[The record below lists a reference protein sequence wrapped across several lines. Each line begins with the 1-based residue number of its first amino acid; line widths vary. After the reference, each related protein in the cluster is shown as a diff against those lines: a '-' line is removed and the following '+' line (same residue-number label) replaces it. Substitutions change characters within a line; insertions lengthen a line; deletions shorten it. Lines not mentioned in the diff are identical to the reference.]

1 MGSQLGWPVVTRL
14 LPWLLLSVVL
24 AMSPAAGQ
32 VPEGRT
38 AQLAEA
44 ERLTREIPTLYRTG
58 RYTEALADAQR
69 ALAIRE
75 QLLGPEH
82 LDTATSLNHLGVILF
97 SMGRPQEARPLLE
110 RSLAV
115 RRKLLA
121 PGDPDIAETLTN
133 LGAVWLD
140 LGDVKNARSCLEEAV
155 GIFSHAFGRAHPAAL
170 HAMTQLGMALKAGG
184 DLQGAKALQ
193 EEALPLA
200 EILQADAETYAVLN
214 NLGGLSLDLGDLGQ
228 AQTYFERAVR
238 HCETKFGPEHPWT
251 ALSLNNLGG
260 ALREAGDLHGAKLY
274 FERSLAIRETIF
286 HGDHPEVANGLI
298 NVGGVLLN
306 LGNAEGARQAFEKA
320 LGILER
326 LYGPGHPA
334 IVPSLTNLAQ
344 AHLGLHDLGG
354 AAALLEKALAIQ
366 DQLPEPETMA
376 TSVVLASLGA
386 TLMEK
391 GELARAQGY
400 FQRAL
405 RIREASHGESHPA
418 TASIL
423 NSLGVLRLIQGDRKV
438 ARPLLERALIILT
451 DKLGP
456 QHPDTLWSLRNMA
469 GALELDGETDRAIE
483 VEEAA
488 LEGEERSLL
497 SLLSMGSEADK
508 ALALSVL
515 NGSVHSAVSLHARA
529 APDNPRALRLAF
541 TTVLRRK
548 GRILDATVEGL
559 RYARGSQ
566 DPRSQQQLEIL
577 RSRREQWAFLLLR
590 PPPGVSPEERRRR
603 LQELAEGIH
612 TVAAELAERNPAYR
626 QEDSAVNVDTVQP
639 LLGRGTAL
647 VELFQYRPWR
657 PITAGNRTWWDEP
670 RYVAY
675 VLHHDGPPRWADLG
689 LAAPIERAVEDFRR
703 SLAEVRP
710 DVLQRGRALDAL
722 TMAKVR
728 PLVGD
733 AEDLILSPD
742 GSLQL
747 VPFAALVDEEGR
759 YLIERYSLRYVTSG
773 RDLLRFESKAAS
785 QEPGLLLGDVDFEAM
800 PGPRSRNGEAQ
811 RSADL
816 SSLRFG
822 RLPGT
827 GEEVRAIGALLQLPA
842 QRVLTGPAATERAVK
857 DLHGPEIL
865 HVASHGFFLP
875 DAAAEGAGPIF
886 AELQPPRP
894 LQEDPLLR
902 SGLALSGFNRRLQ
915 SAGPDDGVLTA
926 LEVADL
932 DLCGTQ
938 LVVLSAC
945 GTGLGDVRSG
955 QGVFGLRRALALAG
969 AQAQAMSLWQVAD
982 EATRDLMIAWYR
994 LMLAGVSKAEALRRI
1009 QLAALA
1015 GQPLPQTGQRLR
1027 GTQRRE
1033 LPAVERLAGARHP
1046 YYWAGWILAGD
1057 PRPLKLRAVL

>member
-1 MGSQLGWPVVTRL
+1 M
-14 LPWLLLSVVL
+14 
-24 AMSPAAGQ
+24 
-32 VPEGRT
+32 
-38 AQLAEA
+38 
-44 ERLTREIPTLYRTG
+44 
-58 RYTEALADAQR
+58 
-69 ALAIRE
+69 
-75 QLLGPEH
+75 
-82 LDTATSLNHLGVILF
+82 
-97 SMGRPQEARPLLE
+97 
-110 RSLAV
+110 
-115 RRKLLA
+115 
-121 PGDPDIAETLTN
+121 
-133 LGAVWLD
+133 
-140 LGDVKNARSCLEEAV
+140 
-155 GIFSHAFGRAHPAAL
+155 
-170 HAMTQLGMALKAGG
+170 
-184 DLQGAKALQ
+184 
-193 EEALPLA
+193 
-200 EILQADAETYAVLN
+200 
-214 NLGGLSLDLGDLGQ
+214 
-228 AQTYFERAVR
+228 
-238 HCETKFGPEHPWT
+238 
-251 ALSLNNLGG
+251 
-260 ALREAGDLHGAKLY
+260 
-274 FERSLAIRETIF
+274 
-286 HGDHPEVANGLI
+286 
-298 NVGGVLLN
+298 
-306 LGNAEGARQAFEKA
+306 
-320 LGILER
+320 
-326 LYGPGHPA
+326 
-334 IVPSLTNLAQ
+334 
-344 AHLGLHDLGG
+344 
-354 AAALLEKALAIQ
+354 
-366 DQLPEPETMA
+366 PEPDTMA

-400 FQRAL
+400 LQRAL
-405 RIREASHGESHPA
+405 RIREASRGEGHPA

-438 ARPLLERALIILT
+438 ARPLLERALLILQE
-451 DKLGP
+451 KLGP
-456 QHPDTLWSLRNMA
+456 QHPDTLWSLRNVA
-469 GALELDGETDRAIE
+469 GTLQLDGEIDRAIE

-497 SLLSMGSEADK
+497 TLLSMGSEADK
-508 ALALSVL
+508 ALALGVL

-566 DPRSQQQLEIL
+566 DVRSQQQLELL

-590 PPPGVSPEERRRR
+590 PPPGVSPEERNRR
-603 LQELAEGIH
+603 LQELAGEIH

-647 VELFQYRPWR
+647 VELFEYRPWR
-657 PITAGNRTWWDEP
+657 PMTEKDPTWWDEP

-675 VLHHDGPPRWADLG
+675 VLRHDGSPRWADLG
-689 LAAPIERAVEDFRR
+689 LAAPIERAVEAFRR

-710 DVLQRGRALDAL
+710 DVLLRGRDLDAL

-800 PGPRSRNGEAQ
+800 PGPRSRDGEAQ
-811 RSADL
+811 RSADM

-827 GEEVRAIGALLQLPA
+827 GEEIRAIGALLKLPS
-842 QRVLTGPAATERAVK
+842 QRVLTGQAATERAVK
-857 DLHGPEIL
+857 ELHGPEIL
-865 HVASHGFFLP
+865 HIASHGFFLP
-875 DAAAEGAGPIF
+875 DAAEGAGPIF

-915 SAGPDDGVLTA
+915 SAGADDGVLTA

-932 DLCGTQ
+932 DLWGTQ

-994 LMLAGVSKAEALRRI
+994 LMLTGVSKTEALRRI

-1033 LPAVERLAGARHP
+1033 QPAVERLAGARHP
-1046 YYWAGWILAGD
+1046 YYWAAWILAGD
-1057 PRPLKLRAVL
+1057 PRPLALSQTLTMPHQGAVAPEHAGARPR